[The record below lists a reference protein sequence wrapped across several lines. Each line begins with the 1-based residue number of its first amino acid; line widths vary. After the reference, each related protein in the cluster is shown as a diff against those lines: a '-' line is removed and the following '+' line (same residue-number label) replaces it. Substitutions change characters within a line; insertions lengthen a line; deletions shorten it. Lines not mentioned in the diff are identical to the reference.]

1 MNHIVTAIDATG
13 TSTAKFDIVKFEVR
27 LREYASTIT
36 DTKNAIQKSA
46 ADLYAAIDR
55 LSERGVLRLES
66 GALQVVQ
73 STLTE
78 HTRYRR
84 DEHVF
89 DGFEARYHVAWKTT
103 SVENAKAIY
112 DVLLELAVSRKQ
124 PEKGHEWP
132 VHVELPTFHLS
143 EDQPIKDEALAI
155 AWTKIQERIEK
166 QCKMLNVDVSRLEIK
181 GWQAGYEGYVR
192 TVPVRVAGA
201 PGPTG
206 ATGPT
211 GLQGA
216 TGPTGLTN
224 SVLPLEIHPGY
235 ATVRVALRVDYGWR

>member
-27 LREYASTIT
+27 LREHASTIT
-36 DTKNAIQKSA
+36 DTKIAIQKSA
-46 ADLYAAIDR
+46 AELYAAIDR
-55 LSERGVLRLES
+55 LSKRGVLRLES
-66 GALQVVQ
+66 GGLQVVQ
-73 STLTE
+73 STIAE
-78 HTRYRR
+78 HTKYRR
-84 DEHVF
+84 DDL
-89 DGFEARYHVAWKTT
+89 DGFAAHYHVAWKTT

-112 DVLLELAVSRKQ
+112 DALLELAASRKP

-155 AWTKIQERIEK
+155 AWTRIQERIEK
-166 QCKMLNVDVSRLEIK
+166 QCKMLNVDSNRLEIK

-206 ATGPT
+206 PTGPQGPT
-211 GLQGA
+211 GA
-216 TGPTGLTN
+216 TGAQGLTG